1 MKILVFTTLYPNN
14 ICRNHG
20 VFIEERMSAVARLKG
35 CDVRVVAP
43 VPYYPPVRL
52 SWRWS
57 YSQVTREEMMNG
69 IPVYHP
75 RYFLIPKV
83 GMALHGLMMF
93 LSVVWFIK
101 KLQRQFDFD
110 VIDAHY
116 VYPDGFAAV
125 LLGFLLSKPVV
136 VSARG
141 SDISRFPEFLVI
153 RNLIRF
159 TLDRAQK
166 VITVSR
172 SLKEAAIRLGVPDEK
187 VEVVPNG
194 VDASRFFPYSR
205 REARRRLGLAADRKI
220 VLSVGG
226 LTAVKGFDLLIHAI
240 KIFMDEYDEE
250 KLSLIVVGDGGLRG
264 QLEQIVQALDLGS
277 QVRLVGAVPHDELY
291 LWYNAADILCLASKR
306 EGWPNVVLEAMAC
319 GTPVVGASVG
329 GIPEIILNEQLGLL
343 TEREPAVLAARL
355 REAIHK
361 KWDAERI
368 VRYARRL
375 TWDGTAAS
383 VYQIFESVLSTNNLS
398 DDGLLRKRIPTS
410 P

>member
-1 MKILVFTTLYPNN
+1 MKILVFTTLFPNN
-14 ICRNHG
+14 IWRNHG
-20 VFIEERMSAVARLKG
+20 IFIKERMSAVARLNR

-187 VEVVPNG
+187 IEVVPNG

-205 REARRRLGLAADRKI
+205 REVRHRLGLAADGKI

-226 LTAVKGFDLLIHAI
+226 LTTVKGFDRLIHAI
-240 KIFMDEYDEE
+240 KILVDEYHEG
-250 KLSLIVVGDGGLRG
+250 KLSLILVGDGGLRG

-277 QVRLVGAVPHDELY
+277 QVSLVGAVPHDELY
-291 LWYNAADILCLASKR
+291 LWYNAADVFCLVSKR

-319 GTPVVGASVG
+319 GTPVVGAAVG
-329 GIPEIILNEQLGLL
+329 GIPEIIAHEELGLL
-343 TEREPAVLAARL
+343 TARDPAALAERI
-355 REAIHK
+355 REALHK
-361 KWDAERI
+361 RWDAEQI
-368 VRYARRL
+368 VRYARSL
-375 TWDGTAAS
+375 TWDGAAAS
-383 VYQIFESVLSTNNLS
+383 VCQIFDSVLNANNRS
-398 DDGLLRKRIPTS
+398 GDSLLRKRIPTS